1 MAVATPAKWVGKGL
15 TAADP
20 RLIESVADY
29 VALEQY
35 PTREDLNLGIGDRD
49 GFYYKITADLDL
61 SGTARNPLGMLVKTP
76 DGKGGFTS
84 VHTAI
89 TIKIDGDGHT
99 ITNANWVGGTSFFG
113 GLISWLGAGGSVS
126 NLHISSSSS
135 SSSGYYSGGFV
146 GYNNSGTITACSVT
160 SSSSSG
166 HYSGGFVG
174 YNRSGTITACSVTS
188 SSSSGHYSGGFVGTN
203 SGTITACSVTS
214 SSSPGSYSGG
224 FVGYNNS
231 GTIRNCFAAC
241 QVGMI
246 GTRIGFCARV
256 VGSTTFAYNF
266 WDSDY
271 NTTVSATET
280 NATAVTTAQ
289 AQAGDTSPING
300 LSTAIGAAYWYYES
314 GSYPQLTP
322 FIVASGIVYSVIGSG
337 IINSRA
343 IVRGAA

>member
-174 YNRSGTITACSVTS
+174 
-188 SSSSGHYSGGFVGTN
+188 TN